1 MDEHAG
7 ASIANRDE
15 PIPVI
20 QIPFNT
26 DDTAPPETEQQKLG
40 RRERIKQE
48 AEKLKGKLH
57 DVSTQYKTTQ
67 GSVQERLFNT
77 LLEQVFPQETE
88 EDGTPK
94 KDRRSRQYVD
104 KPQFS
109 LPVMSANFRRF
120 NARIGIVFVFQNQM
134 IRLFTWRVPTHTM
147 SFLAV
152 YTLVCLQPA
161 LAPVVPLA
169 ALLFFVM
176 IPSFLTRHPPPP
188 VVNPSSSVDAAAAE
202 QYAAYG
208 YSGPAVA
215 PPQRVKPAPEMSKDF
230 FRNMRDL
237 QNCMEDFSRVHD
249 GAIAIITP
257 YTDFSNERLSSAV
270 FLGLTA
276 LVSIAFLAAHLVPW
290 RAILLL
296 AGWSATAAGHPRA
309 QEILINAASLAQ
321 LQLIYDRIC
330 VAGSEW
336 VESDILLDEPAE
348 VREVEIFE
356 LQRLQKHTLGGDAGA
371 VLEGEWEPW
380 LFTPQPYAPTSPSRV
395 AGARPV
401 GTQFFEDVQPPP
413 GWLWRDKKW
422 TLDLGSREWV
432 EERCVSAV
440 EIETEG
446 ERWVYDL
453 DTTKDSKTKPT
464 TSALSPP
471 PKSWEEGPT
480 VSTKGEWRRRRWV
493 RLVERK
499 IVKVSPED

>member
-1 MDEHAG
+1 MDNYAG
-7 ASIANRDE
+7 TPMVNRDE

-48 AEKLKGKLH
+48 AERLKGKLQ

-77 LLEQVFPQETE
+77 LLEQVFPQEAE
-88 EDGTPK
+88 DDGTPK

-134 IRLFTWRVPTHTM
+134 IRLFTWRVPTHTL

-188 VVNPSSSVDAAAAE
+188 VANPSSSVDAAAAE

-249 GAIAIITP
+249 GAVSVITP

-270 FLGLTA
+270 FLCLTA

-290 RAILLL
+290 RAILLV
-296 AGWSATAAGHPRA
+296 AGWAATSAGHPRA
-309 QEILINAASLAQ
+309 QEIIINAGSLAQ
-321 LQLIYDRIC
+321 IQLIYDRIC
-330 VAGSEW
+330 VASSEW
-336 VESDILLDEPAE
+336 VESDIVLDEPAE

-356 LQRLQKHTLGGDAGA
+356 LQRLQKHSLGGDEGA

-380 LFTPQPYAPTSPSRV
+380 LFTPQPYAPTSPSRI
-395 AGARPV
+395 AGARPI
-401 GTQFFEDVQPPP
+401 GTQFFEDVQPPL

-453 DTTKDSKTKPT
+453 ETPDSKIK
-464 TSALSPP
+464 SATLAP

-480 VSTKGEWRRRRWV
+480 VSKKGEWRRRRWV

>member
-1 MDEHAG
+1 
-7 ASIANRDE
+7 
-15 PIPVI
+15 
-20 QIPFNT
+20 
-26 DDTAPPETEQQKLG
+26 
-40 RRERIKQE
+40 
-48 AEKLKGKLH
+48 
-57 DVSTQYKTTQ
+57 
-67 GSVQERLFNT
+67 
-77 LLEQVFPQETE
+77 
-88 EDGTPK
+88 
-94 KDRRSRQYVD
+94 
-104 KPQFS
+104 
-109 LPVMSANFRRF
+109 
-120 NARIGIVFVFQNQM
+120 M
-134 IRLFTWRVPTHTM
+134 IRLFSWKVPTHTL

-169 ALLFFVM
+169 GLLFFVM
-176 IPSFLTRHPPPP
+176 IPAFLTRHPPPP
-188 VVNPSSSVDAAAAE
+188 IAHSSSSADAAAAE
-202 QYAAYG
+202 QAAYG

-249 GAIAIITP
+249 GAIALIMP

-296 AGWSATAAGHPRA
+296 VGWAATASGHPRA
-309 QEILINAASLAQ
+309 QEIIINASSLAQ
-321 LQLIYDRIC
+321 VQLMYERLC
-330 VAGSEW
+330 VAGNEW
-336 VESDILLDEPAE
+336 VEADIVLDAPAE

-356 LQRLQKHTLGGDAGA
+356 LQRLQNNSLGGDQGA
-371 VLEGEWEPW
+371 ILEGEWEPW
-380 LFTPQPYAPTSPSRV
+380 LFAPQPYSPTSPSRI

-401 GTQFFEDVQPPP
+401 GTQFFEEVKPPA

-432 EERCVSAV
+432 EERCLTAV

-453 DTTKDSKTKPT
+453 ETADGKDTKSATLV
-464 TSALSPP
+464 TS
-471 PKSWEEGPT
+471 KSWEEGP
-480 VSTKGEWRRRRWV
+480 VQSKKGEWRRRRWV

-499 IVKVSPED
+499 IVKVSAES